1 MENKLFRS
9 KSDKIIAGVCGGV
22 AEYFKIDPIA
32 VRVAFVI
39 LAFVNGYGFVLYLIL
54 AILLPENG
62 TIKKDNTQE
71 IKNKLPIKKFGD
83 FRDILAVV
91 LILIGVISLAQ
102 QIFPSFWISI
112 KLFYS
117 IIIIGLGLYL
127 VIKD

>member
-54 AILLPENG
+54 AIV
-62 TIKKDNTQE
+62 KYK
-71 IKNKLPIKKFGD
+71 
-83 FRDILAVV
+83 V
-91 LILIGVISLAQ
+91 
-102 QIFPSFWISI
+102 
-112 KLFYS
+112 
-117 IIIIGLGLYL
+117 
-127 VIKD
+127 